1 MSVTVSIN
9 GTSHSLSDD
18 STVADAAA
26 LFGVTAGDCGIA
38 AAVNGRV
45 VPRRDWTST
54 PLQDGATVEV
64 VRATA
69 GG

>member
-1 MSVTVSIN
+1 MSVKVSIN
-9 GTSHSLSDD
+9 GTTHSLSES

-26 LFGVTAGDCGIA
+26 LFGVTPAECGIA
-38 AAVNGRV
+38 AAVDGRV
-45 VPRRDWTST
+45 VRRRDWAST
-54 PLQDGATVEV
+54 TLTDGSTVEV

>member
-1 MSVTVSIN
+1 MSVDVSIN
-9 GTSHSLSDD
+9 GTDHSLPDG

-26 LFGVTAGDCGIA
+26 LFGVTPGECGIA
-38 AAVNGRV
+38 AAVDGRV
-45 VPRRDWTST
+45 VRRKDWTAT
-54 PLQDGATVEV
+54 PLRDGTAVEV

>member
-1 MSVTVSIN
+1 MSVNVSIN
-9 GTSHSLSDD
+9 GTSHSLSED
-18 STVADAAA
+18 STLADAAS
-26 LFGVTAGDCGIA
+26 LFGVTPGESGIA

-45 VPRRDWTST
+45 VPRRNWTST
-54 PLQDGATVEV
+54 PLGNGAIVEV